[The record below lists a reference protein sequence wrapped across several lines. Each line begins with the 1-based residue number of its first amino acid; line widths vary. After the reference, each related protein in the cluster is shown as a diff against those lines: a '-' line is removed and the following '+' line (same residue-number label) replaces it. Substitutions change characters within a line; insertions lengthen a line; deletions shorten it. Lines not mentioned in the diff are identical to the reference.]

1 MPTKQPVLQQV
12 QDLLQQR
19 FAKSMFAN
27 TEVLTN
33 LFGKQFLNHRTGN
46 PVTCALPGHSLTAYK
61 NARYKWSSFR
71 PLVLVSLTYYYAS
84 TSQPIN
90 LVVFQGTFAIAYE
103 T

>member
-33 LFGKQFLNHRTGN
+33 SVWKTVLKPLDRKSKDLRVAWPLLNSVQKR
-46 PVTCALPGHSLTAYK
+46 
-61 NARYKWSSFR
+61 
-71 PLVLVSLTYYYAS
+71 
-84 TSQPIN
+84 
-90 LVVFQGTFAIAYE
+90 
-103 T
+103 